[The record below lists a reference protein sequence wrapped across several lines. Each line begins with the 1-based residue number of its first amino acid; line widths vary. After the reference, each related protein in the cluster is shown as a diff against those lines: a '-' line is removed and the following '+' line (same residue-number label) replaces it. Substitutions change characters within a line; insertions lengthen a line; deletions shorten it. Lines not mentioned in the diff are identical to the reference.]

1 MEMKGFQQKTQ
12 GDGNFFAIKHGS
24 IVRESKTPQEG
35 FEKIEI
41 TDRRTGE
48 KFTKY
53 IQRYDTIEA
62 LVTKIEWYDTE
73 QRFTKRYQG
82 WKLFLNANGKRGVLD
97 LPIQSRTTG
106 RFMKLAE
113 NLDFTK
119 PVEFRAWHDSKSD
132 ATAIF
137 VGQNGESVPQ
147 KYTRDDPNGMPEPT
161 QDFKKNWDY
170 SKQEEFLY
178 KRMIEVVIP
187 KVNASQPEQPEQDE
201 PHGEEQVEPTPAT
214 SLDEKLI
221 ERVKQALSDLSEH
234 KDYEDRSRKELME
247 EFFGT
252 SKFEEIEAMPPE
264 SVKAVLKKIDE
275 IVIPF

>member
-1 MEMKGFQQKTQ
+1 MKGFQQKTQ
-12 GDGNFFAIKHGS
+12 GEGNFFAIKHGS

-62 LVTKIEWYDTE
+62 LITKIDWYDTE

-82 WKLFLNANGKRGVLD
+82 WKLYLNANEKKGILD
-97 LPIQSRTTG
+97 LPIQSRTTS

-132 ATAIF
+132 STAIF
-137 VGQNGESVPQ
+137 VGQNGASVSQ
-147 KYTRDDPNGMPEPT
+147 KYTRENPNGMPEPT

-187 KVNASQPEQPEQDE
+187 KVNASQPEEPEADDDG
-201 PHGEEQVEPTPAT
+201 PHNEQTEPTPAT
-214 SLDEKLI
+214 SLDEKMVQ
-221 ERVKQALSDLSEH
+221 RVKTSLTELSETDEY
-234 KDYEDRSRKELME
+234 KDRSKRELMD

-252 SKFEEIEAMPPE
+252 TKFEEIEAMPPE
-264 SVKAVLKKIDE
+264 TVKTMLKKIDE
-275 IVIPF
+275 IVLPF